1 VKILIIDGS
10 ADTSSRDTFDGYYAA
25 LKRAGHETYVYAAS
39 RRIAPAGNWLDY
51 SWRQAKRINPDAP
64 RPNTA
69 DVMYMS
75 SVWSVEMALRIM
87 PDWILV
93 LSGMFFP
100 MQAMA
105 LLRKASW
112 PHCKMGLLICDSPF
126 DDNQIVNCLGLYDA
140 VFTNERASVP
150 LYRQYNPASFYLP
163 ACYDSYRHRPDLP
176 VPAEAPRHDVVFVG
190 TAFTD
195 RVATLSAVDW
205 TGIDFGLYGNWEQLG
220 SRSKLRRHLRGGP
233 VPNDYAAAL
242 YRNAKI
248 GLNLHRT
255 RLSSPNVPLPP
266 GMAQS
271 LNPRAYELAAC
282 GVFQVSNERAEAY
295 DVFGDSFPTFINA
308 AELEAHIRYGLRHP
322 EECARLSDLQCASA
336 QGHTYDA
343 RAATLLN
350 CLEGFPQVETE
361 QEPRQLRSVS

>member
-1 VKILIIDGS
+1 
-10 ADTSSRDTFDGYYAA
+10 
-25 LKRAGHETYVYAAS
+25 
-39 RRIAPAGNWLDY
+39 
-51 SWRQAKRINPDAP
+51 
-64 RPNTA
+64 
-69 DVMYMS
+69 
-75 SVWSVEMALRIM
+75 MALRIM